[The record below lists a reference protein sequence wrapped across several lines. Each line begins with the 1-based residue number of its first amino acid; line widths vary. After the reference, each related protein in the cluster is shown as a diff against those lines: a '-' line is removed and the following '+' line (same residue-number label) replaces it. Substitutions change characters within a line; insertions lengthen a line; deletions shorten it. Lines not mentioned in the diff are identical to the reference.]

1 MAKSPP
7 TLKGIEADKVAG
19 IRKTPFFF
27 FKLPGITRFPLQRT
41 IDKMTRR
48 GSGKLAKSGVPH
60 HKDML
65 GGSLGS
71 RAESMKLLIFYK
83 SEGEWE
89 GGPCAAREMRWY
101 RRANKKDGEEG
112 GNVFS

>member
-1 MAKSPP
+1 
-7 TLKGIEADKVAG
+7 
-19 IRKTPFFF
+19 
-27 FKLPGITRFPLQRT
+27 
-41 IDKMTRR
+41 MTRR
-48 GSGKLAKSGVPH
+48 GSAGKLAKSGVPRR
-60 HKDML
+60 KDML

>member
-1 MAKSPP
+1 M
-7 TLKGIEADKVAG
+7 
-19 IRKTPFFF
+19 FF
-27 FKLPGITRFPLQRT
+27 LQRT
-41 IDKMTRR
+41 IGKTTRR
-48 GSGKLAKSGVPH
+48 GSTGKLTKSGVPRR
-60 HKDML
+60 KDML

-89 GGPCAAREMRWY
+89 GGPCAARKMRWY